1 VGPGARANHT
11 LKLSEKTSHP
21 LKLAAEQLASHL
33 AGRLAPVYL
42 VSGDDPLLCM
52 EALDA
57 IRAAARRAGFDE
69 RLQLFIERSAAVWE
83 EALGATQTLSL
94 FASRRILE
102 IRMPGGKPG
111 HGAATLLKLIAAAG
125 DDLMLIIL
133 TGRLERDVQSSE
145 WVRAVQERGAWLP
158 LWPIDAARLPGWL
171 RQRVRAAGMDASDE
185 AIALLAEATEG
196 NLLAAR
202 QEIDKLLLRFGAG
215 ARLDAAQLAEGL
227 SDSARFD
234 VKALTDALQA
244 RDASRALRV
253 LAGLR
258 AEGAEE
264 VRILWW
270 LARTMHEQ
278 GGRTV
283 PMARLV
289 ARATR
294 ADRCI
299 KGRAHGIAW
308 DEMALLCVELCGQR
322 TLPLP
327 RNAALQLRAR
337 A

>member
-1 VGPGARANHT
+1 
-11 LKLSEKTSHP
+11 
-21 LKLAAEQLASHL
+21 LKLASEQLASHL

-57 IRAAARRAGFDE
+57 IRLAARRAGFDE

-83 EALGATQTLSL
+83 EALAATQTLSL

-111 HGAATLLKLIAAAG
+111 HGAATLLRLIAAAG
-125 DDLMLIIL
+125 DDLLVIVL
-133 TGRLERDVQSSE
+133 TGRLDRDVQGSE
-145 WVRAVQERGAWLP
+145 WVRAVQERGVWLP

-171 RQRVRAAGMDASDE
+171 RQRLRAVDLAASDE

-215 ARLDAAQLAEGL
+215 ARLDAVQLAEGL

-234 VKALTDALQA
+234 IKALTDALQA
-244 RDASRALRV
+244 RDAPRALRV
-253 LAGLR
+253 LASLR

-270 LARTMHEQ
+270 LVRALHEQ
-278 GGRTV
+278 GGRTL

-294 ADRCI
+294 TDRCI
-299 KGRAHGIAW
+299 KGRAHGSAW
-308 DEMALLCVELCGQR
+308 DEMGLLCVELCGQR

-327 RNAALQLRAR
+327 RSAVLQERAR

>member
-1 VGPGARANHT
+1 
-11 LKLSEKTSHP
+11 LKLTND
-21 LKLAAEQLASHL
+21 QLAGHL

-42 VSGDDPLLCM
+42 VSGDDPLLGM

-57 IRAAARRAGFDE
+57 IRLAARRDGFDE
-69 RLQLFIERSAAVWE
+69 RVQVSIERSAAAWE
-83 EALGATQTLSL
+83 EALGATQTRSL

-111 HGAATLLKLIAAAG
+111 HGAASLLRLIAAAG
-125 DDLMLIIL
+125 DDLLLLVL
-133 TGRLERDVQSSE
+133 TGKLDREAQNSAWL
-145 WVRAVQERGAWLP
+145 RALQERGAWLP
-158 LWPIDAARLPGWL
+158 LWPIEAARLPGWL
-171 RQRVRAAGMDASDE
+171 RQRLRAAGLEATDE
-185 AIALLAEATEG
+185 AIALLAGATEG

-202 QEIDKLLLRFGAG
+202 QEIDKLLLRYGSG
-215 ARLDAAQLAEGL
+215 ARLNAATLAEGL

-234 VKALTDALQA
+234 VRALTEAIGA
-244 RDASRALRV
+244 RDAVRALRV

-264 VRILWW
+264 VKVLWW
-270 LARTMHEQ
+270 LARAMHEQ
-278 GGRTV
+278 TSPKV
-283 PMARLV
+283 SMARLT

-299 KGRAHGIAW
+299 KGRAHGVAW
-308 DEMALLCVELCGQR
+308 DEMALLSVELCGQR

-327 RNAALQLRAR
+327 RNAVLQVRAR